1 MNCLNFQR
9 TLEIPGFPVFAT
21 VIMANHI
28 VVKDDRNA
36 AKHLTD
42 DDVKA
47 INALSKDER
56 IGERIIASVAPSVY
70 GHDDIKRALALA
82 LFGGQPKDKQQ
93 KHRVRV
99 RLTHKL
105 KQRCQMAKFDPFLS
119 LDCARVEGVGRNR
132 RKGRDQILQ
141 RSVAEP

>member
-1 MNCLNFQR
+1 M
-9 TLEIPGFPVFAT
+9 FAT

-42 DDVKA
+42 EDIKA

-56 IGERIIASVAPSVY
+56 IGERIIASIAPSVY

-93 KHRVRV
+93 KHRVR
-99 RLTHKL
+99 LTPGCRELNLWREIQIH
-105 KQRCQMAKFDPFLS
+105 LS
-119 LDCARVEGVGRNR
+119 TTGQG
-132 RKGRDQILQ
+132 
-141 RSVAEP
+141 